1 MRTDYKKGNNRYKI
15 VNFDSII
22 LVAYLLLCLLGLYMN
37 LNISSVTESNM
48 ITFMKQL
55 IWTCIS
61 LLVMLYGF
69 AVIDVKKLR
78 RFIPV
83 LTFLNIF
90 LLILVLLVGREA
102 GGAKR
107 WITIHGINFQPSLF
121 VRIMLVLYFAHFL
134 DKKKELIPQTL
145 PKGFIKH
152 FKPLI
157 VISVL
162 SFAVLVKQEHFST
175 IVISSITL
183 FSILWISR
191 IKLVTLSSIILIL
204 LIGSVYIVNYGSP
217 FRKSRMEIYAK
228 YSLFHRAV
236 NIDVSEINADDYQI
250 RESLIGM
257 SQGKLWGT
265 SPVFGQTKNH
275 YLPESKTDYI
285 FSVIGE
291 EYGFFGAL
299 LVFAL
304 YCIIFFR
311 GLLASW
317 GLKDFFLKIA
327 GIGLTLNI
335 FFNAFVNIGV
345 AMSALPSTGVTL
357 PFISYGGTSLIAN
370 SLSIGLLLNIT
381 AERRMC

>member
-78 RFIPV
+78 RFILV

-357 PFISYGGTSLIAN
+357 P
-370 SLSIGLLLNIT
+370 
-381 AERRMC
+381 